1 MKKIKN
7 PAKAA
12 TRKTLQVMAHYIQ
25 LCAANG
31 VKPNWTLPPKEEVKS
46 DD

>member
-1 MKKIKN
+1 MKKIKDLT
-7 PAKAA
+7 KAA
-12 TRKTLQVMAHYIQ
+12 TRKKLQVMTHYIQ

-31 VKPNWTLPPKEEVKS
+31 VKPNWTLPPKEEVKN